1 MFSSLSRTRIR
12 FWNRVELSFVLGS
25 IVFEIS
31 WDWRYWKRSG
41 VCQDWNEGMWVR
53 LKKDK
58 ISFEYCCDWFEE
70 RVGIKIF
77 SCNEKKCL

>member
-1 MFSSLSRTRIR
+1 MMVGLKKRNKRLVRIVFSLSRTRIR

-41 VCQDWNEGMWVR
+41 VC
-53 LKKDK
+53 
-58 ISFEYCCDWFEE
+58 
-70 RVGIKIF
+70 
-77 SCNEKKCL
+77 